1 MAKRFVVLAIWLASV
16 CAIAPVAI
24 STASAEEFPSR
35 PITWVVPFAPGGI
48 TDTTSRIVAEEM
60 SKSLGQSVL
69 IDNRGGGGGTVG
81 TEQVARARPDG
92 YTMIYGTQGTMA
104 ANVTL
109 RKELSYDPL
118 RSFVPVHL
126 VGESPNLFVA
136 FEGMP
141 YNSVQEFVAYAKANP
156 GKVTFS
162 SSGVGTATH
171 LVAEL
176 FKTVTGIDMLH
187 VPYKGSAPALN
198 DLIAGRLDVMFDYPV
213 SVGPHVQAGKLKVL
227 ATTAPERLRAFPD
240 VPTMAELGL
249 KEMTTQ
255 SWSCIMVP
263 AGTPP
268 AIVDRLAAA
277 AHTALTSERVR
288 THFEKVGTRPMTQ
301 QKAEMIPFIESEIRR
316 WGDVIERA
324 KLEKQ

>member
-1 MAKRFVVLAIWLASV
+1 MAKRFFVLSIWLACIGATV
-16 CAIAPVAI
+16 P
-24 STASAEEFPSR
+24 ASAEEFPTR

-60 SKSLGQSVL
+60 SKTLGQTVL
-69 IDNRGGGGGTVG
+69 IDNRGGAGGTVG
-81 TEQVARARPDG
+81 TEQVARAKPDG

-118 RSFVPVHL
+118 KSFVPVHL

-136 FEGMP
+136 FEGAP
-141 YNSVQEFVAYAKANP
+141 YNSVSEFIAYAKANP

-176 FKTVTGIDMLH
+176 FKTVTGIEMLH

-213 SVGPHVQAGKLKVL
+213 SVGPHVEAGKLKVL
-227 ATTAPERLRAFPD
+227 ATTAPDRLRAFPNA
-240 VPTMAELGL
+240 PTMAELGL

-255 SWSCIMVP
+255 SWSSIMVP
-263 AGTPP
+263 AGTPA

-277 AHTALTSERVR
+277 AHAALTSERVR
-288 THFEKVGTRPMTQ
+288 NHFERVGTRPMMQ
-301 QKAEMIPFIESEIRR
+301 QKAEMIPFIESEIKR

>member
-1 MAKRFVVLAIWLASV
+1 MAKRFVVLAIWLATV
-16 CAIAPVAI
+16 CAVAPAAI
-24 STASAEEFPSR
+24 VKALAEEFPTR

-60 SKSLGQSVL
+60 SKSLGQTVL
-69 IDNRGGGGGTVG
+69 IDNRGGAGGTVG
-81 TEQVARARPDG
+81 TEQVARAKPDG

-118 RSFVPVHL
+118 KSFLPVHL

-136 FEGMP
+136 FEGAP
-141 YNSVQEFVAYAKANP
+141 YNSVPEFIAYAKANP

-176 FKTVTGIDMLH
+176 FKTVTGIEMLH

-213 SVGPHVQAGKLKVL
+213 SVGPHVEAGKLKVL
-227 ATTAPERLRAFPD
+227 ATTAPERLRAFPNA
-240 VPTMAELGL
+240 PTMAELGL

-255 SWSCIMVP
+255 SWSSIMVP
-263 AGTPP
+263 AGTPAP
-268 AIVDRLAAA
+268 IVDRLAAA
-277 AHTALTSERVR
+277 AHAALTSERVR
-288 THFEKVGTRPMTQ
+288 THFERVGTRPMMQ
-301 QKAEMIPFIESEIRR
+301 QKAEMIPFIESEIKR